1 MIWKN
6 PTETWPENAPFALCV
21 THDVDHI
28 RRCLYQTLWRGWREG
43 PRGLSRELKA
53 RLACRNNPSWNF
65 ERLATLEDD
74 FGIRSTFLI
83 MNETARGFGPKYWGR
98 YKVNRPDLTAA
109 LRELDSSGW
118 EIGLHGSLESY
129 ARPGLLQ
136 REKDFLEQQL
146 GKAVIS
152 TRQHYLRFREGTTL
166 ALQEACGLE
175 VDSTIGFSAIPY
187 DGTYGFFPFH
197 PEGRK
202 IVELPI
208 TIMDTVGPEDK
219 QVRVQCEKL
228 MERVANAGGLITLD
242 WHQCICNDK
251 LFPERMA
258 LLRDALVFARTRG
271 AWIAPMREIARY
283 WKTFQD
289 SALKNADALSTDY
302 S

>member
-1 MIWKN
+1 MTKKN
-6 PTETWPENAPFALCV
+6 PTKAWPENAPFALCV

-65 ERLATLEDD
+65 ERLVTLEND
-74 FGIRSTFLI
+74 FGVRSTFLI
-83 MNETARGFGPKYWGR
+83 MNETAQGFGPKYWGR
-98 YKVNRPDLTAA
+98 YKVNQPNLKAI
-109 LRELDSSGW
+109 LRELDDSGW

-136 REKDFLEQQL
+136 KEKDFLEQQL
-146 GKAVIS
+146 GKAVVS
-152 TRQHYLRFREGTTL
+152 TRQHYLRFLEGTTL

-175 VDSTIGFSAIPY
+175 VDSTFGFSAIPY
-187 DGTYGFFPFH
+187 DGTYGFFPFQ
-197 PEGRK
+197 PEGHE

-219 QVRVQCEKL
+219 LVRAQCENL
-228 MERVANAGGLITLD
+228 MEHVANVGGLITLD
-242 WHQCICNDK
+242 WHQCICNEK

-258 LLRDALVFARTRG
+258 LLRDALAFARTRG
-271 AWIAPMREIARY
+271 AWIAPMREISRY
-283 WKTFQD
+283 WKTF
-289 SALKNADALSTDY
+289 
-302 S
+302 